1 MRKENNSLSKL
12 FISHIVVNNDAGV
25 WWMFKIYILELSLK
39 PVNHFLAIYKMKKK
53 EKNYL
58 DCQYNYCRQNI
69 EDNVRLIVKF

>member
-1 MRKENNSLSKL
+1 
-12 FISHIVVNNDAGV
+12 
-25 WWMFKIYILELSLK
+25 MFKIYILKLSLK